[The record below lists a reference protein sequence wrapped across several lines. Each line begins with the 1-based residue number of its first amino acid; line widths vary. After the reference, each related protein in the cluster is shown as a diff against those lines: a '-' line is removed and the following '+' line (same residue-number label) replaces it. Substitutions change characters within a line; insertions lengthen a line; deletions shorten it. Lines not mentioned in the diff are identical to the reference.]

1 MNRLLNDE
9 EVGRQIG
16 MAAETVKSRRYKE
29 RGKPADLIPRWV
41 DAPGRPAHA
50 PRCLGTPQAEVDAW
64 IVRNLVK
71 GAVA

>member
-16 MAAETVKSRRYKE
+16 MAAETVKSRRYLE
-29 RGKPADLIPRWV
+29 RGEPKDRIPRWV
-41 DAPGRPAHA
+41 DMPGRPAHS
-50 PRCLGTPQAEVDAW
+50 PRCLGFQQHEVDAW
-64 IVRNLVK
+64 LKRNTVK